1 MLKKILKIACFV
13 AIILVKYSLINIIFQ
28 PQKSNAAHIY
38 AYNFEKFKATKSV
51 YYDPSITK
59 ENNQCLN
66 GLLNQLPQ
74 QGDKKTT
81 EACLNTF
88 GYNPEKKI
96 KSPVMFVFEI
106 GKTSQDVTTT
116 LIYKSKNGQIHQEK
130 FKAVGSRYYEWHI
143 KSGIYTL
150 DYIKPDRS
158 PAFKPAYGNFYSPEG
173 EKDKNGNPVNIGFHG
188 REGNLMAGNGSNGC
202 YRHRVE
208 DMKRIMTIVKNAGE
222 DANLPHNWY
231 ESTLPI
237 AVISRL
243 HLDK

>member
-1 MLKKILKIACFV
+1 MLKNFLKFTFCAAIA
-13 AIILVKYSLINIIFQ
+13 LVDLSFINIIFQ

-38 AYNFEKFKATKSV
+38 AYDFENLNATKSV

-59 ENNQCLN
+59 DNNQCLN

-74 QGDKKTT
+74 KGDKKIT
-81 EACLNTF
+81 ESCLNTF
-88 GYNPEKKI
+88 GYNPNKKI

-106 GKTSQDVTTT
+106 GKTSQEVTTT

-143 KSGIYTL
+143 KPGIYTL
-150 DYIKPDRS
+150 DYLKSDNS
-158 PAFKPAYGNFYSPEG
+158 PSFNPAYGNFYSPKG

-202 YRHRVE
+202 YRHRVQ
-208 DMKRIMTIVKNAGE
+208 DMKRIMMIVKNAGE
-222 DANLPHNWY
+222 DAGLPYNWY

-237 AVISRL
+237 AVISTQTK
-243 HLDK
+243 DK